1 MQNVIKIN
9 GNNPK
14 RIGLQIQY
22 CPSLIYLVC
31 GGVEWGWDEVLMTL
45 QAVFPW
51 FPYP

>member
-1 MQNVIKIN
+1 MVTTLSVLVS
-9 GNNPK
+9 
-14 RIGLQIQY
+14 RYSY

-31 GGVEWGWDEVLMTL
+31 GGVEWGWDEVLMNL